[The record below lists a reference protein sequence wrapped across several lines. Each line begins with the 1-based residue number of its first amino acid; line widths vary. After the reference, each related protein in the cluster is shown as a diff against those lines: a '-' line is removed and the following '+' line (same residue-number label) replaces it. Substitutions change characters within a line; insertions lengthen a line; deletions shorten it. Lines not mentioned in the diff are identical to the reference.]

1 VLLIES
7 DHPGVF
13 RVALCDHLR
22 CLDVGGVGG
31 DDDGDDGQFVAAV
44 RASSNARFAN
54 RRTRRCRAICKTTE
68 NPTSPRIT
76 SKKRKYQPWANP
88 ADVIGPSTGTLNSA
102 HPFNEALR

>member
-1 VLLIES
+1 MLLIES

-44 RASSNARFAN
+44 RASCGAVGGPDGVVNGTANATTGSL
-54 RRTRRCRAICKTTE
+54 RTADGTTGD
-68 NPTSPRIT
+68 T
-76 SKKRKYQPWANP
+76 A
-88 ADVIGPSTGTLNSA
+88 G
-102 HPFNEALR
+102 